1 MYGKRACEGEFEGV
15 EVSALLALALHLW
28 TPPAAR
34 SNDFVRLAARSA
46 ARTRPPATRQHTPAC
61 AHTPGRE
68 RGRTGANLVGAGTRA
83 RTAALGGHGWM
94 QDTQTVKMGAST
106 VDSRTRTTCE
116 TKLTNA
122 RSSLSPAPRHCR
134 RTLRLY
140 TRHCTLYCKNK
151 PYPKSRYNRGVPDP
165 KIRIFDLGRKKAS
178 VDDFPFWWV
187 SSSSWGV
194 SRAAREG
201 GARACGD
208 GCGTAVAHLVSN
220 EYEQLSSEA
229 LEAARICANKYVV
242 KNSGK
247 DSFHLRVRAH
257 PFHVIRINKMLSCA
271 GADRLQTGMRG
282 AWGKPYGTVAR
293 VNIGQIILSIRCK
306 DSNKAIVLEALRRAQ
321 YKFPGRQK
329 IIISKKW
336 GFTNL
341 SREEYLEKRSI
352 AQPDGAYVQFV
363 KPHGPLEDNLRPP
376 TPSPSPAPS
385 TAPTGPATSHAN
397 RPTRTPQPT
406 NLPGSNLPPPTSA
419 KKYSPLTVAVVKT
432 LAKLF
437 GYNTQTSTAIRVT
450 TDYYDRCAERAEVE
464 APFFYEECYLPPSF
478 QTWFSITTL
487 HVWLLSVRFRSLP
500 APLGRVYIQE
510 LINQMFVDVENRIR
524 GPYKVTQN
532 RLVKGYMKDLLEQYH
547 GACAAYDE
555 GLIRG
560 DPVLAA
566 AIWRNVFGAGWGAMG
581 GVKGKRAPEPG
592 VAPKLGPNPLAV
604 EEDAATKGTKTSSA
618 SATTSANG
626 TASSLEVDPIQASI
640 LKKSQSPSD
649 VFQTDEPL
657 VDPRHAKWAPLYPED
672 PDLEFPQSLEQFVVF
687 IRKEVH
693 RLERLPDQ
701 VIMQGQPE
709 QGEGMTDFNRL

>member
-1 MYGKRACEGEFEGV
+1 M
-15 EVSALLALALHLW
+15 
-28 TPPAAR
+28 AAPVAR
-34 SNDFVRLAARSA
+34 TLVATSARSA
-46 ARTRPPATRQHTPAC
+46 RLAT
-61 AHTPGRE
+61 
-68 RGRTGANLVGAGTRA
+68 A
-83 RTAALGGHGWM
+83 RTAPVA
-94 QDTQTVKMGAST
+94 
-106 VDSRTRTTCE
+106 
-116 TKLTNA
+116 
-122 RSSLSPAPRHCR
+122 
-134 RTLRLY
+134 
-140 TRHCTLYCKNK
+140 
-151 PYPKSRYNRGVPDP
+151 
-165 KIRIFDLGRKKAS
+165 
-178 VDDFPFWWV
+178 
-187 SSSSWGV
+187 
-194 SRAAREG
+194 AARF
-201 GARACGD
+201 
-208 GCGTAVAHLVSN
+208 
-220 EYEQLSSEA
+220 SSA
-229 LEAARICANKYVV
+229 
-242 KNSGK
+242 
-247 DSFHLRVRAH
+247 
-257 PFHVIRINKMLSCA
+257 
-271 GADRLQTGMRG
+271 
-282 AWGKPYGTVAR
+282 
-293 VNIGQIILSIRCK
+293 
-306 DSNKAIVLEALRRAQ
+306 
-321 YKFPGRQK
+321 
-329 IIISKKW
+329 
-336 GFTNL
+336 
-341 SREEYLEKRSI
+341 
-352 AQPDGAYVQFV
+352 
-363 KPHGPLEDNLRPP
+363 PP
-376 TPSPSPAPS
+376 STPSPVPPKASAGS
-385 TAPTGPATSHAN
+385 LDTSSN

-406 NLPGSNLPPPTSA
+406 NLPGANLPPPTSA

-450 TDYYDRCAERAEVE
+450 TGYYDRCAERAEVE

-487 HVWLLSVRFRSLP
+487 HVWLLSVRFRALP
-500 APLGRVYIQE
+500 PPLGRIYIQE

-604 EEDAATKGTKTSSA
+604 EEDAAHKVAKTSNAPAA
-618 SATTSANG
+618 SL
-626 TASSLEVDPIQASI
+626 ASGPVPSLEVDPIQASI

-649 VFQTDEPL
+649 VFQTDAPI
-657 VDPRHAKWAPLYPED
+657 VDPRHAKWTPLYPED

>member
-1 MYGKRACEGEFEGV
+1 M
-15 EVSALLALALHLW
+15 
-28 TPPAAR
+28 AAPVAR
-34 SNDFVRLAARSA
+34 TLVATSARSA
-46 ARTRPPATRQHTPAC
+46 RLAIAR
-61 AHTPGRE
+61 
-68 RGRTGANLVGAGTRA
+68 
-83 RTAALGGHGWM
+83 
-94 QDTQTVKMGAST
+94 
-106 VDSRTRTTCE
+106 
-116 TKLTNA
+116 
-122 RSSLSPAPRHCR
+122 PAP
-134 RTLRLY
+134 
-140 TRHCTLYCKNK
+140 
-151 PYPKSRYNRGVPDP
+151 V
-165 KIRIFDLGRKKAS
+165 A
-178 VDDFPFWWV
+178 
-187 SSSSWGV
+187 
-194 SRAAREG
+194 AARF
-201 GARACGD
+201 
-208 GCGTAVAHLVSN
+208 
-220 EYEQLSSEA
+220 SSA
-229 LEAARICANKYVV
+229 
-242 KNSGK
+242 
-247 DSFHLRVRAH
+247 
-257 PFHVIRINKMLSCA
+257 
-271 GADRLQTGMRG
+271 
-282 AWGKPYGTVAR
+282 
-293 VNIGQIILSIRCK
+293 
-306 DSNKAIVLEALRRAQ
+306 
-321 YKFPGRQK
+321 
-329 IIISKKW
+329 
-336 GFTNL
+336 
-341 SREEYLEKRSI
+341 
-352 AQPDGAYVQFV
+352 
-363 KPHGPLEDNLRPP
+363 P
-376 TPSPSPAPS
+376 TPSPSPASP
-385 TAPTGPATSHAN
+385 TAPAGSATSHVH

-604 EEDAATKGTKTSSA
+604 EEDAAQKGAKAGSA
-618 SATTSANG
+618 PAAT
-626 TASSLEVDPIQASI
+626 SLEVDPIQASI

-657 VDPRHAKWAPLYPED
+657 VDPRHAKWTPLYPED
-672 PDLEFPQSLEQFVVF
+672 PELEFPQSLEQFVVF

-709 QGEGMTDFNRL
+709 QGQGMTDFNRL